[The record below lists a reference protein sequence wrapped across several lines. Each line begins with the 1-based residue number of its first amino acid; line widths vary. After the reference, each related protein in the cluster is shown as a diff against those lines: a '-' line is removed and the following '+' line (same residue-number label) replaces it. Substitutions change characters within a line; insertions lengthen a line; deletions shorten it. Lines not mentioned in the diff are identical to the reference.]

1 VLALAEAWNL
11 GSHGLLR
18 LPIYLERLRAGG
30 CNPRAELQSVT
41 DLGALQVFDGQ
52 AGLGHWQ
59 LSAAVERA
67 IPRARQYGIAAVAL
81 GNSSH
86 CGALGVYAA
95 DAAEAGM
102 VAVLFS
108 SGPPILPAWGGTEAL
123 LSTSPIAAGFP
134 LQPRPAVIDLALST
148 VARGKIAAYAARG
161 EALPEG
167 WALDA
172 QGKPTTDAT
181 AALTGLLSPLGGA
194 KGFALAYMVESL
206 TAGLVG
212 PSLSRDMPDFFDP
225 DSHGLPQS
233 IAHFLVMIDPAQT
246 DAGADPAGAARRI
259 AQLAR
264 STADAG
270 GRAPGSRRA
279 ALSEITPD
287 TLIDIDD
294 ALWSRFDA

>member
-1 VLALAEAWNL
+1 
-11 GSHGLLR
+11 
-18 LPIYLERLRAGG
+18 
-30 CNPRAELQSVT
+30 
-41 DLGALQVFDGQ
+41 
-52 AGLGHWQ
+52 
-59 LSAAVERA
+59 
-67 IPRARQYGIAAVAL
+67 
-81 GNSSH
+81 
-86 CGALGVYAA
+86 
-95 DAAEAGM
+95 M